1 MPLNEQTRTL
11 VGDALKEPPG
21 PRLTSLLQWL
31 SIQTSSW
38 YHAVKPPEQRRC
50 PGPPPRPI
58 PAPIESA
65 VATMATT
72 NPWYGYKRIAVMCR
86 RAGQAV
92 TNRQCYQVMKRHGL
106 LRKPLPREA
115 ELYQAAKLFELLP
128 TGPNELWQM
137 DVTYV
142 HIPGFGWWYAVT
154 VIDYYSRYLLALHLT
169 PSYSALAATEALA
182 LARCEAERLCGPLKR
197 PPFLVTDNG
206 SSFIARRFVAF
217 TKDNYQQVRIRYRTP
232 TQLGLLERFHRTLKE
247 EEVYWR
253 LYDSPAHARAC
264 LAEFRERYNT
274 VRPHWALVPQTKAI
288 DPCDGAP
295 CGTAPSAPAR
305 TQLPGDPANQALPSD
320 PVTPLEVYL
329 GKVTPQ
335 LPRWQGWAKAA
346 KEKLDRLTHAAA

>member
-11 VGDALKEPPG
+11 VDEGLKERPR

-31 SIQTSSW
+31 SIQASSW
-38 YHAVKPPEQRRC
+38 YHRPAAERKR
-50 PGPPPRPI
+50 PGPPARSI
-58 PAPIESA
+58 PAPIESGI
-65 VATMATT
+65 VAMATA

-86 RAGQAV
+86 RAEQAV

-106 LRKPLPREA
+106 LQKPKAREA

-128 TGPNELWQM
+128 AGPNELWQM

-154 VIDYYSRYLLALHLT
+154 VIDYYSRYLLAAHLT
-169 PSYSALAATEALA
+169 PSYSAMAATEALA
-182 LARCEAERLCGPLKR
+182 LARREAERLCGPLAK

-206 SSFIARRFVAF
+206 STFIAKRFVAF
-217 TKDNYQQVRIRYRTP
+217 TRDDYRQVRIRYRTP

-253 LYDSPAHARAC
+253 LYDNPAHARAC

-274 VRPHWALVPQTKAI
+274 VRPHWALVPES
-288 DPCDGAP
+288 G
-295 CGTAPSAPAR
+295 G
-305 TQLPGDPANQALPSD
+305 D
-320 PVTPLEVYL
+320 PVTPEEVYL
-329 GKVTPQ
+329 GRVKPQ
-335 LPRWQGWAKAA
+335 LPRWQSWAKAA
-346 KEKLDRLTHAAA
+346 KEKLNQLTQAAA